1 MNAKVGDRI
10 VVLPT
15 TSGVRREGQILTVGE
30 NGHPP
35 YRVRWSDDNH
45 ESVIYPGSDTEV
57 LESAPHSGTSTASAE
72 IDSETQ

>member
-1 MNAKVGDRI
+1 VNAKVGDRI

-15 TSGVRREGQILTVGE
+15 TSGVRREGEILAVGE

-35 YRVRWSDDNH
+35 FRVRWSDDNH

-57 LESAPHSGTSTASAE
+57 LESAPQSGALTSSAE
-72 IDSETQ
+72 TDSDAH